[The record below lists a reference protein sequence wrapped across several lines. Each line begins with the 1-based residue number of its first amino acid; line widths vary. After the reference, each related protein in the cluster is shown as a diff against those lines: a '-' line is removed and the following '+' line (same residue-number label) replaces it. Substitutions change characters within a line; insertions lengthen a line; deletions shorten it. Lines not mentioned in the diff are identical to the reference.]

1 MRTERPSG
9 PAAPEGEQLSVSEV
23 INPTTEERL
32 RTIAQ
37 TDEAEVD
44 DAVARAKSAQR
55 VWARLHPAERG
66 AALRAFA
73 TAVDGHIDEL
83 AQLEVANSGHP
94 IGNARW
100 EAGHV
105 RDVLHYYSATPDRL
119 SGKQIPVAGGW
130 DVTFNEPI
138 GVVGVIAPWNFPM
151 PIAAWGFAPAL
162 AAGNAV
168 LIKPAEWTPL
178 TTLRLGELAAEAG
191 LPVDLLGVLPGR
203 GSVVGER
210 FVSHPDVGKIVF
222 TGSTEVGK
230 RVMSGAAAR
239 VKRVTLELGGKSAN
253 IIFDDCD
260 LERAA
265 ATAPYGVFDNAGQ
278 DCCARSRILVQR
290 NVYDRFME
298 LFEPAVKG
306 VVVGD
311 PRSGDTE
318 MGPLVSRTHRET
330 VSGYVPDDAPVAFRG
345 SAPAGPG
352 FWFPPTVLTPQ
363 RSDRTVVEEIFGP
376 VVTVLPFEDEADAI
390 ALANDTIYGLS
401 GSIWTDDLSRALR
414 VSRAVEAG
422 NLSVNSHS
430 SVRYNTPFGGFKQS
444 GLGRELGPDAALSFT
459 ETKNV
464 FIAVEDA
471 LEDEAAQAEQE

>member
-1 MRTERPSG
+1 M
-9 PAAPEGEQLSVSEV
+9 SEV
-23 INPTTEERL
+23 INPATEERL
-32 RTIAQ
+32 RTIEQ

-44 DAVARAKSAQR
+44 DAVARAKAAQR
-55 VWARLHPAERG
+55 DWARLDPAERG
-66 AALRAFA
+66 TALRAFA
-73 TAVDGHIDEL
+73 AVVDAHTEEL
-83 AQLEVANSGHP
+83 AELEVANSGHP

-105 RDVLHYYSATPDRL
+105 RDVLQYYSATPERL

-130 DVTFNEPI
+130 NVTFNEPI
-138 GVVGVIAPWNFPM
+138 GVIGVIAPWNFPM

-168 LIKPAEWTPL
+168 LVKPAEWTPL
-178 TTLRLGELAAEAG
+178 TTLRLGELAIEAG
-191 LPVDLLGVLPGR
+191 LPPGLLRVLPGR
-203 GSVVGER
+203 GAVVGER

-222 TGSTEVGK
+222 TGSTAVGK
-230 RVMSGAAAR
+230 RVMAGAAAW

-253 IIFDDCD
+253 LIFDDCD

-278 DCCARSRILVQR
+278 DCCARSRILVQH
-290 NVYDRFME
+290 NVYERFME

-311 PRSGDTE
+311 PRSADTE
-318 MGPLVSRTHRET
+318 MGPLVSRAHRET
-330 VSGYVPDDAPVAFRG
+330 VSGFVPDDAPVAFRG
-345 SAPAGPG
+345 TAPTGRG
-352 FWFPPTVLTPQ
+352 FWFPPTVLTP
-363 RSDRTVVEEIFGP
+363 RRTDRTAIEEIFGP

-390 ALANDTIYGLS
+390 ALANDSIYGLS
-401 GSIWTDDLSRALR
+401 GSIWTDNLSRALR
-414 VSRAVEAG
+414 VSRAVQAG

-444 GLGRELGPDAALSFT
+444 GLGRELGPEAPLSFT
-459 ETKNV
+459 EAKNV
-464 FIAVEDA
+464 FIAV
-471 LEDEAAQAEQE
+471 QPGQEKP